1 VRTAACV
8 AVVMSFVA
16 LSSRPASAA
25 PASRGAASRVVQIRT
40 GDNMK
45 FDPAAITAAPGESIT
60 VVIKHVGQMPKVA
73 MGHNFVL
80 LKKAS
85 DAKAVV
91 DACASARDTEFIAAA
106 VKPQLLAYTKLVG
119 PGETAEVTFTAPAQA
134 GQYLFVCTFP
144 GHFAVGM
151 KGTLTVK

>member
-1 VRTAACV
+1 MRTACSLALLALV
-8 AVVMSFVA
+8 VSSAVVAS
-16 LSSRPASAA
+16 PAPRS
-25 PASRGAASRVVQIRT
+25 GAEPRVIQIEV

-45 FDPAAITAAPGESIT
+45 FVPAAITAAPGESIR

-80 LKKAS
+80 LKKG
-85 DAKAVV
+85 V
-91 DACASARDTEFIAAA
+91 DARKLADKCSSARDTEFIIPA
-106 VKPQLLAYTKLVG
+106 VKGDLLASTRLVG
-119 PGETAEVTFTAPAQA
+119 PGETADTTFVAPAVRGEYQ
-134 GQYLFVCTFP
+134 FICTFP

>member
-1 VRTAACV
+1 
-8 AVVMSFVA
+8 MSFVV
-16 LSSRPASAA
+16 LQKGPAFAA
-25 PASRGAASRVVQIRT
+25 PAAGAAPRVVQIQT

-45 FDPAAITAAPGESIT
+45 FTPAAITAAPGESIT
-60 VVIKHVGQMPKVA
+60 VVLKHTGQMPKMA

-85 DAKAVV
+85 DAKGVV
-91 DACASARDTEFIAAA
+91 DKCASARDTEFVAAD

-119 PGETAEVTFTAPAQA
+119 PGETVEVTFTAPKQP
-134 GQYLFVCTFP
+134 GDYLFVCTFP
-144 GHFAVGM
+144 GHFAMGM